1 MPEQE
6 KQRVAI
12 FVFPETR
19 EKLNLV
25 KDQMR
30 QAHGKTV
37 FLDEAINALI
47 DRHTVDANVRPAPDK
62 RVRVAR
68 QLHPTP

>member
-30 QAHGKTV
+30 RAHGKTV
-37 FLDEAINALI
+37 FLDEAINTLI
-47 DRHTVDANVRPAPDK
+47 DQHTVDVEPVR
-62 RVRVAR
+62 RGRQRR
-68 QLHPTP
+68 QLQPVATP

>member
-19 EKLNLV
+19 QKLNLV
-25 KDQMR
+25 KAQLSR
-30 QAHGKTV
+30 REGKTV
-37 FLDEAINALI
+37 FLDEALNELI
-47 DRHTVDANVRPAPDK
+47 DRHTVDVEPVR
-62 RVRVAR
+62 RGRQRR
-68 QLHPTP
+68 QLQPVATP